1 MHGARDVGPAAA
13 GPHRQAAAAPASR
26 ARPRGARED
35 RRGVRAGL
43 FAWPALL
50 IFLGFVA
57 YPVLWIALRS
67 LAPDTAPGSP
77 RGAFAN
83 YLRAFADPVFWIA
96 MRNMALWA
104 IITIPVQMAFGGLI
118 ALLIER
124 YTRRSR
130 AFFRTM
136 FFLPVVTS
144 VSVVAIVWSQM
155 YAPYYGIV
163 QAWLQR
169 LGLTLGIALLAD
181 PRTVIFALIVVNIW
195 QWTGFSMM
203 MYVAGINA
211 IPEDIFDAARI
222 DGARFRH
229 LVLRVVVPL
238 VAPVTKSLLLLG
250 VIGTLQTF
258 PIVYLMTG
266 GGPDHASEVFG
277 TEIFR
282 QGIVLGNTGYG
293 AALSVLVL
301 VLSLALS
308 LLQITA
314 LGAEL
319 APRRAREEAVA

>member
-1 MHGARDVGPAAA
+1 MPVVRGHASVPAGERNGRTASIIPLAVVRHGSHKYRY
-13 GPHRQAAAAPASR
+13 
-26 ARPRGARED
+26 
-35 RRGVRAGL
+35 GL
-43 FAWPALL
+43 HIDIFALPALL

-57 YPVLWIALRS
+57 YPVLWVILRS
-67 LAPDTAPGSP
+67 LAPDVAPGSP
-77 RGAFAN
+77 RGAFGN
-83 YLRAFADPVFWIA
+83 YLRAFGDPVFWIA
-96 MRNMALWA
+96 LRNMAFWA
-104 IITIPVQMAFGGLI
+104 ALTIPVQMVLGGFI

-155 YAPYYGIV
+155 YAPYYGII
-163 QAWLQR
+163 QEYLKR
-169 LGLTLGIALLAD
+169 LGFTFGFAVLAD

-195 QWTGFSMM
+195 EWTGFSMM
-203 MYVAGINA
+203 MYVAGISS
-211 IPEDIFDAARI
+211 ISEDIFDAARI

-238 VAPVTKSLLLLG
+238 VAPITKSLLLLG
-250 VIGTLQTF
+250 IIGTLQTF
-258 PIVYLMTG
+258 PIVYLMTE

-301 VLSLALS
+301 ILSLGLS
-308 LLQITA
+308 LLQITV
-314 LGAEL
+314 LGAKI
-319 APRRAREEAVA
+319 APRRAGA